1 VVKDLTYYKENKDAL
16 LVSSKESG
24 VAVNAENTNY
34 ILMCHQH
41 ICNKITT

>member
-34 ILMCHQH
+34 TRVGYKVVATLL
-41 ICNKITT
+41 